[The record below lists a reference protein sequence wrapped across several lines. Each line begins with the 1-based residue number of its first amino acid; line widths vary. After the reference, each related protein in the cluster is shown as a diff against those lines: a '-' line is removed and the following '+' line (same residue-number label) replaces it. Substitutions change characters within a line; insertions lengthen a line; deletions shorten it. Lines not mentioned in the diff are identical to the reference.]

1 MLSLPK
7 HLAHFARVLSLTMR
21 AGSFGKL
28 GMMGVFV
35 LITCRLAYAQAPNDN
50 IENRRL
56 LRAEETITSST
67 VGCTVQR
74 ACVDER
80 QTGKCIEYH
89 NDQWFEFRPPATG
102 TYYVN
107 IGGQRCRDVRGVQL
121 VVLTGTPC
129 QPATYRILS
138 CTSLGTQ
145 DDLFV
150 PLPNLQADQPYLL
163 DVDGYLKDYCSFTL
177 QVSGQAR
184 GLPVV
189 PAPAV
194 PQGLLAMRR
203 VVTLAWQVPDSL
215 SGARYCRVLRREL
228 HEFRA
233 REVRREPLATNTFG
247 QRQAAYSLTD
257 TLPAPGQYLYQ
268 IVAEGDPADGPPTLL
283 RQQWLAYSQLRP
295 IMPGAVAADVAFVEL
310 PLSRYPRRAQ
320 LAITISDPAS
330 GRMLRRL
337 PLALAMAAPG
347 QARIYAQPWLDA
359 GIRQVAVAITCYPPG
374 GPPYTQEL
382 LLPVVVPKL

>member
-1 MLSLPK
+1 MLNAVK
-7 HLAHFARVLSLTMR
+7 HLARIVGLLNPTARARCFTAFSMTFFLELLCFQSH
-21 AGSFGKL
+21 
-28 GMMGVFV
+28 
-35 LITCRLAYAQAPNDN
+35 AQVANDN
-50 IENRRL
+50 IENRRG
-56 LRAEETITSST
+56 LRADETITSST

-74 ACVDER
+74 GCVDER
-80 QTGKCIEYH
+80 LTGKCIEYH
-89 NDQWFEFRPPATG
+89 NDQWFEFRPAVAG

-150 PLPNLQADQPYLL
+150 PLPNLRAGQPYLL
-163 DVDGYLKDYCSFTL
+163 DIDGYLKDYCTFTL

-194 PQGLLAMRR
+194 PPGLPPMSR
-203 VVTLAWQVPDSL
+203 VVTLSWQVPDSL
-215 SGARYCRVLRREL
+215 AAARYCRVLRREV

-233 REVRREPLATNTFG
+233 REIRREPLTINTYG
-247 QRQAAYSLTD
+247 RRRAAYTLTD

-268 IVAEGDPADGPPTLL
+268 VVAEGEPADGPPSLL

-295 IMPGAVAADVAFVEL
+295 IMPGAVAAGSAFLTL
-310 PLSRYPRRAQ
+310 PLERYPRRAQ
-320 LAITISDPAS
+320 LAIVVSNPET
-330 GRMLRRL
+330 GQVLRRL
-337 PLALAMAAPG
+337 PLAVTTPG
-347 QARIYAQPWLDA
+347 QGRLYAQPWLDA
-359 GIRQVAVAITCYPPG
+359 GLRQVAVAITCYPPRG
-374 GPPYTQEL
+374 TAYTEHL
-382 LLPVVVPKL
+382 LLPLVAAGQ

>member
-1 MLSLPK
+1 
-7 HLAHFARVLSLTMR
+7 
-21 AGSFGKL
+21 
-28 GMMGVFV
+28 
-35 LITCRLAYAQAPNDN
+35 
-50 IENRRL
+50 
-56 LRAEETITSST
+56 
-67 VGCTVQR
+67 VGCTVQPS
-74 ACVDER
+74 CVDER
-80 QTGKCIEYH
+80 LTGKCIEYH

-145 DDLFV
+145 DDLYV
-150 PLPNLQADQPYLL
+150 PLPNLQAGQPYLL

-194 PQGLLAMRR
+194 PQGLPAMSR

-215 SGARYCRVLRREL
+215 TSARYCRVLRREL

-233 REVRREPLATNTFG
+233 REIWRAPLAINTYG
-247 QRQAAYSLTD
+247 QRRAAYTLTD
-257 TLPAPGQYLYQ
+257 TLPSAGQYLYQ
-268 IVAEGDPADGPPTLL
+268 IVAEGEPADGPPTLV
-283 RQQWLAYSQLRP
+283 QQRWIAYSQLRP
-295 IMPGAVAADVAFVEL
+295 IMPGTVAAGSAFLTL
-310 PLSRYPRRAQ
+310 PLARYPPRAQ
-320 LAITISDPAS
+320 LAIVISNPEN
-330 GRMLRRL
+330 GRVLRRL
-337 PLALAMAAPG
+337 PLALPLASPSQG
-347 QARIYAQPWLDA
+347 RVFAQPWLEA

-374 GPPYTQEL
+374 RPAYTEQL
-382 LLPVVVPKL
+382 LLPLMAP